1 MAVCPSVCLS
11 VCLSQV
17 GIISKRLT
25 DQDEVWF
32 SDCSWLVLHCV
43 GRQFGYLQNK
53 GTLFW
58 NFVPNLVRK
67 KISQLR
73 LDCHVWTVEWNVQ
86 PSLIDARL

>member
-1 MAVCPSVCLS
+1 MKFGLVTALGLS
-11 VCLSQV
+11 Y
-17 GIISKRLT
+17 I
-25 DQDEVWF
+25 
-32 SDCSWLVLHCV
+32 VLE
-43 GRQFGYLQNK
+43 GNLGMYLQNK